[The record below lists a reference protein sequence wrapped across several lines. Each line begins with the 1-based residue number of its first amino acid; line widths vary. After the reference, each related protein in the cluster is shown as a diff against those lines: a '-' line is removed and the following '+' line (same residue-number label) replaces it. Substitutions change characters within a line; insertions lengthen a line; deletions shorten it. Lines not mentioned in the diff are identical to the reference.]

1 MTPFF
6 QSFLALFVAIDFFGI
21 LPLFL
26 LYTADMRPEEQR
38 QTLHQSIGTAGAVGL
53 IFLLGGPTLLDIMGI
68 EVADFQIA
76 GGLLLVVLSIVDL
89 IQPEKRRRRPE
100 GPLGIVPLGIP
111 LIAGPAVI
119 TTLLVLKGILG
130 TPIVLAAFLLNLGLL
145 YVFLRFSGKLIK
157 IIGPGGATALSKLI
171 VLLLAAVGVMFIRQG
186 IVAVF
191 HLA

>member
-1 MTPFF
+1 MIPFF

-119 TTLLVLKGILG
+119 TTILVLKGILG
-130 TPIVLAAFLLNLGLL
+130 MTIVLAAFLLNLGLL

>member
-26 LYTADMRPEEQR
+26 LYTADMPPEEQR
-38 QTLHQSIGTAGAVGL
+38 QTLHQSIGTAAAVGL
-53 IFLLGGPTLLDIMGI
+53 IFLFGGPTLLQIMGI

-100 GPLGIVPLGIP
+100 GALGIVPLGIP

-130 TPIVLAAFLLNLGLL
+130 TPIVLATFLLNLGLL

>member
-1 MTPFF
+1 MIPFF